1 MKTGNNIHFPRL
13 KERLKEDSVVTRTLM
28 WAYKNVA
35 QSNTE
40 SVISTDP
47 KVGNFLAD
55 RAM

>member
-40 SVISTDP
+40 PVISTDP
-47 KVGNFLAD
+47 KVGNFPAD